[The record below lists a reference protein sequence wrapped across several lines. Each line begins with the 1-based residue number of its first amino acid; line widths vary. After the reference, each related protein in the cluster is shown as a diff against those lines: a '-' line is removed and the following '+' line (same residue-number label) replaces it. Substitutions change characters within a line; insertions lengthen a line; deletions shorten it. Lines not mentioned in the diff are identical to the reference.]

1 MTTTTFENKCAILA
15 DVWINFRYET
25 EYTEFVSY
33 NDLGLPLAYAVD
45 AQIVPAT
52 DRAVSFIEETFYALL
67 TSMGYEEDTGYED
80 FDGMISNSPE

>member
-1 MTTTTFENKCAILA
+1 MTTFENKCAILA

-25 EYTEFVSY
+25 EYTDFVSY

-52 DRAVSFIEETFYALL
+52 DKAVSFIEETFANLL
-67 TSMGYEEDTGYED
+67 TAMKYDEDTGYED
-80 FDGMISNSPE
+80 FDSMVSNAPE